1 MGPHEPL
8 ALFLRLY
15 AWQVE
20 LGAWQKSVRGPALD
34 GADDGEEWL
43 TRKLR
48 STYDNIGA
56 RCQFDLQGGYGT
68 GTNVHKELSKRIDI
82 TIQQLF
88 LQELGVSAQEL
99 ASTASSPQQRSIW
112 QSMIA
117 RKHDAIAAGILKQLT
132 PGAFDPKKQQAR
144 KRRQGASAEE
154 LARFDAW
161 SIDDEMAKA
170 KKEHQEKVDSVAEQ
184 FGADGARMQAEEKK
198 LRDRPAQP
206 KSLRPALCSARS

>member
-1 MGPHEPL
+1 MGAHEPL

-20 LGAWQKSVRGPALD
+20 LMAWYKSATAPALD
-34 GADDGEEWL
+34 GADDGRDWL
-43 TRKLR
+43 TLKLR
-48 STYDNIGA
+48 STYEAIRA
-56 RCQFDLQGGYGT
+56 RCLFNPQGGYGT
-68 GTNVHKELSKRIDI
+68 GTNMHKELSQRIDI

-88 LQELGVSAQEL
+88 LQELGVLEQEL
-99 ASTASSPQQRSIW
+99 ASTASSPLRRLELQI
-112 QSMIA
+112 MIGPK
-117 RKHDAIAAGILKQLT
+117 RDAITAEILKQLT

-144 KRRQGASAEE
+144 NRRKGASAEE

-206 KSLRPALCSARS
+206 KSPRPALRSARS